1 MHSAFGTVSK
11 WISSGHTVQRNSTS
25 CIEPDRLEKPNIG
38 NAVYTKEQVPVCA
51 KQNRSMQ
58 VIAVS
63 FREKQFTVTAINII
77 I

>member
-1 MHSAFGTVSK
+1 MDVFRSYSTG
-11 WISSGHTVQRNSTS
+11 NSTS
-25 CIEPDRLEKPNIG
+25 CIEPDRLKRLYHLPITLTLPNIG
-38 NAVYTKEQVPVCA
+38 NAVYTNEQVPVCA

-63 FREKQFTVTAINII
+63 FREKEFTITAINII